1 VRLQKVL
8 AAAGFGSRRQ
18 CEELI
23 VEGRVEIDRKIVTEL
38 GTRVDPLQ
46 QEVRVDGEVLARP
59 RPVYFAVYK
68 PKGYICSHYD
78 PRGRPLAVD
87 LIPPKFGRLFTVGRL
102 DMNSEG
108 LILVTNDGALAERL
122 THPRYEVPKKYLVQ
136 VAGQLDQEILREL
149 KKGIY
154 LAEGVARV
162 AEARIRGHFKNSTIV
177 EMTLTE
183 GKNREIRRIL
193 ARMDHKV
200 MKLQRI
206 AVDKVKLGKLLPGD
220 YRPLTG
226 REIDRLYAAAEIS
239 HQE

>member
-1 VRLQKVL
+1 
-8 AAAGFGSRRQ
+8 
-18 CEELI
+18 
-23 VEGRVEIDRKIVTEL
+23 
-38 GTRVDPLQ
+38 
-46 QEVRVDGEVLARP
+46 
-59 RPVYFAVYK
+59 
-68 PKGYICSHYD
+68 
-78 PRGRPLAVD
+78 
-87 LIPPKFGRLFTVGRL
+87 
-102 DMNSEG
+102 MNSEG

-122 THPRYEVPKKYLVQ
+122 THPRYEVPKRYIVQ
-136 VAGQLDQEILREL
+136 VAGQLEQEVLVQL

-193 ARMDHKV
+193 ARMEHKV

-206 AVDKVKLGKLLPGD
+206 AVGNVKLGKMLPGD

-226 REIDRLYAAAEIS
+226 REVDQLYATAQMS
-239 HQE
+239 QQT

>member
-1 VRLQKVL
+1 MQKVL

-18 CEELI
+18 CEDLI
-23 VEGRVEIDRKIVTEL
+23 VEARVEIDRQVITEL
-38 GTRVDPLQ
+38 GTRVDPLK
-46 QEVRVDGEVLARP
+46 QEIRVDGEVLSRP

-68 PKGYICSHYD
+68 PKGYICSHHD
-78 PRGRPLAVD
+78 PRGRPLAVE

-122 THPRYEVPKKYLVQ
+122 THPRYEVPKRYIVQ
-136 VAGQLDQEILREL
+136 VAGQLEQEVLVQL

-193 ARMDHKV
+193 ARMEHKV

-206 AVDKVKLGKLLPGD
+206 AVGNVKLGKMLPGD

-226 REIDRLYAAAEIS
+226 REVDQLYATAQMS
-239 HQE
+239 QQT